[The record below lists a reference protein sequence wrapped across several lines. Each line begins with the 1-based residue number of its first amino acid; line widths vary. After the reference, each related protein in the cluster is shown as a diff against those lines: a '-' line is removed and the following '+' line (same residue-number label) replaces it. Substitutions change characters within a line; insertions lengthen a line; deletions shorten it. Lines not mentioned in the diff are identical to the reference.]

1 MSSTQITVSIQ
12 LSPTQAEAYLSWV
25 VRQYE
30 LAMTEVWYSDRYR
43 NVPEGLRGQ
52 AVLRDHPYIAGLNRT
67 ARELRRQV
75 AA

>member
-12 LSPTQAEAYLSWV
+12 LSPTQAEAYLAWV

-30 LAMTEVWYSDRYR
+30 LAISEVWYSDRYR
-43 NVPEGLRGQ
+43 HVPEGLRGP
-52 AVLRDHPYIAGLNRT
+52 AVLRDHPHIAGLNRT

>member
-12 LSPTQAEAYLSWV
+12 LTPRQARAYLNWV

-30 LAMTEVWYSDRYR
+30 LAITEVWYSDRYR
-43 NVPEGLRGQ
+43 NVPEGLRGPR
-52 AVLRDHPYIAGLNRT
+52 VLHDYPHIAGLNRT

-75 AA
+75 QA

>member
-12 LSPTQAEAYLSWV
+12 LSPTQAEAYLAWV

-43 NVPEGLRGQ
+43 KVPEGLRGP

-67 ARELRRQV
+67 ARELRKQV
-75 AA
+75 RA